1 MVFLLISVA
10 AIIIFLLISNNLVKN
25 LAEQER
31 ARMEVW
37 AEATKRLA
45 QQDAATDIEFLFSI
59 IENNNTIPVMIADGE
74 GNIMEYRNYNLPD
87 AGRSKMMFAELSERD
102 SRYLHKRLFAA
113 CRGKDRKSVV

>member
-37 AEATKRLA
+37 AEATK
-45 QQDAATDIEFLFSI
+45 
-59 IENNNTIPVMIADGE
+59 
-74 GNIMEYRNYNLPD
+74 
-87 AGRSKMMFAELSERD
+87 LS
-102 SRYLHKRLFAA
+102 LIHI
-113 CRGKDRKSVV
+113 

>member
-1 MVFLLISVA
+1 MRYTFYDGQRVGKMVFLLISVA

-45 QQDAATDIEFLFSI
+45 QQDAATDI
-59 IENNNTIPVMIADGE
+59 
-74 GNIMEYRNYNLPD
+74 
-87 AGRSKMMFAELSERD
+87 
-102 SRYLHKRLFAA
+102 
-113 CRGKDRKSVV
+113 